1 MASIYSKYRKTINL
15 PHLSGSALKVI
26 AIISM
31 VVDHCAYYLME
42 NNTLLYEVMRCFGRI
57 AFPVFA
63 FLIAEGFRYT

>member
-1 MASIYSKYRKTINL
+1 MASIYSKYRKIINL

-42 NNTLLYEVMRCFGRI
+42 NNTPNCRG
-57 AFPVFA
+57 FPVYPKQNEVLPA
-63 FLIAEGFRYT
+63 AAGIWRSQ